1 MSTDGEVTKDNDRE
15 CDKEF
20 VSDKAIIWGKL
31 KNTLEAGID
40 DYEGKTIIV
49 AIKRKS

>member
-1 MSTDGEVTKDNDRE
+1 MSTDAEVTKDNDRE